1 MNQPVLITG
10 ASGFVGQA
18 LTAHMLELG
27 YHLVCPTRQPLNTQ
41 HANMQNPL
49 IPGMDAQTDWT
60 DHLHQAGAVIHCAA
74 RVHVMHETAGDP
86 LSLFRALNVDA
97 SVNLAKQAAAA
108 GVKHFIYL
116 SSVKVNGERST
127 PGHPL
132 SEEDIAATHDPYGM
146 SKYEAERALLALA
159 KKTSMAITIVRPPL
173 IYGPGVKANFRSMM
187 QAVKRRIPL
196 PLASISNQRSLLY
209 IGNLTHFLTH
219 CLYHPQAKNAVFQVS
234 DNEDLSTPALLRAC
248 AHALQVNPRLF
259 AFPPGWLHLMA
270 RILGR
275 RAIADRLCGSLQ
287 VDIGKARRQLGWE
300 PPFTVAQGLQYTA
313 EHESSRN

>member
-27 YHLVCPTRQPLNTQ
+27 YHLICPTRQPLTTQ
-41 HANMQNPL
+41 HDDMRNPL
-49 IPGMDAQTDWT
+49 ITGLDAQTDWT
-60 DHLHQAGAVIHCAA
+60 EYLQQAGAVIHCAA
-74 RVHVMHETAGDP
+74 RVHVMHETATDP

-97 SVNLAKQAAAA
+97 SVNLARQAAAA

-116 SSVKVNGERST
+116 SSVKVNGERSL

-132 SEEDIAATHDPYGM
+132 SEEDIAATHDPYGL
-146 SKYEAERALLALA
+146 SKYEAERALLTIG

-173 IYGPGVKANFRSMM
+173 IYGPGVKANFLSMM
-187 QAVKRRIPL
+187 QAVRRGIPL
-196 PLASISNQRSLLY
+196 PLASINNQRSLVY

-219 CLYHPQAKNAVFQVS
+219 CLYHPQAKNEVFQVS
-234 DNEDLSTPALLRAC
+234 DNQDLSTPALLKAC
-248 AHALQVNPRLF
+248 AQALQVKPRLF
-259 AFPPGWLHLMA
+259 AFPPGWLSVLA
-270 RILGR
+270 RISGR
-275 RAIADRLCGSLQ
+275 PGIADRLCESLQ
-287 VDIGKARRQLGWE
+287 VDISKARRQLGWE